1 MKRDRVSV
9 AAIRLFALLG
19 ALLTLSAAA
28 AAERP
33 SRIVS
38 MNLCTDQLL
47 LLLADRAHIA
57 SLSYLAANPRA
68 SAMADDAR
76 GIHLN
81 HGLAEEILPLEPDLV
96 IAGAFTTRP
105 TVFLLRKLG
114 YRVIDQPVANTLD
127 DVRANIRRIA
137 TAIGETARGEALI
150 AAFDTRLAAL
160 PPPQGRA
167 PRTALYWANGFTS
180 GKDTLAQAIV
190 TTAGLHNLAADLGI
204 SGSWQ
209 LPLETLLAANPD
221 ALITGR
227 SRAQP
232 ALANERFRHPALQQ
246 RFAGRPQLQIANKY
260 WICGTPWVAT
270 AIERLAAFRETIQS
284 GTARPDDADRVSA
297 R

>member
-1 MKRDRVSV
+1 M
-9 AAIRLFALLG
+9 APIRLVALLG

-38 MNLCTDQLL
+38 MNLCADQLL
-47 LLLADRAHIA
+47 LLLADRERIA
-57 SLSYLAANPRA
+57 SVSYLAANPRA
-68 SAMADDAR
+68 SAMAEETR
-76 GIHLN
+76 GLHLN

-105 TVFLLRKLG
+105 TAFLLRRLG
-114 YRVIDQPVANTLD
+114 YRVIDQPVANDLD
-127 DVRANIRRIA
+127 DIRANIRRIA
-137 TAIGETARGEALI
+137 TAVGVPERGEALI
-150 AAFDTRLAAL
+150 ADFDARLAAL
-160 PPPQGRA
+160 PPPRGRA

-190 TTAGLHNLAADLGI
+190 TAAGLHNLADDLGI

-209 LPLETLLAANPD
+209 LPLETLLAADPE

-227 SRAQP
+227 AREQP
-232 ALANERFRHPALQQ
+232 ALANESFRHPALRQ
-246 RFAGRPQLQIANKY
+246 RFAGRPQLQIADKY

-270 AIERLAAFRETIQS
+270 AIEQLAAFREAIRNGADQRGVAQS
-284 GTARPDDADRVSA
+284 DGPDRDSA
-297 R
+297 P